1 MGDKEMR
8 RIPVIMAIV
17 FFSLTLIWDIQVDA
31 QTRTTAT
38 KTREDTSGAASAVTR
53 AVKDK
58 GFEAGAIA
66 KSIVDEASRLKND
79 AAEWGQK
86 LQELEADLKNNQNV
100 DETLKDVERW
110 LVVMQAAA
118 DRLAP
123 NSETRTNLR
132 KQEDAIR
139 DLAIRAEVHSDQA
152 IRKTAGYFQQ
162 KTAELHAVNRSL
174 EETRIRLVTEIDRLE
189 GLKGELEFNH
199 AAAQSD
205 ESLKDGKVSV
215 DNLQALTGAAQR
227 LATDLQN
234 LGGTVPVAATPG
246 DAAKPVEAA
255 KDLTMTTPSNA
266 PRPLAPGKPVVAA
279 KNLTTTPSNA
289 PRPLVPGTAQPKPT
303 TLR

>member
-1 MGDKEMR
+1 MQHR
-8 RIPVIMAIV
+8 RVVIV
-17 FFSLTLIWDIQVDA
+17 V
-31 QTRTTAT
+31 
-38 KTREDTSGAASAVTR
+38 
-53 AVKDK
+53 
-58 GFEAGAIA
+58 GAIA
-66 KSIVDEASRLKND
+66 LLSTMPVAPARVAAQTDGPMATGKKDSAAATEAAAAATLKDKNFDPSAISKAIIDEASRLKND
-79 AAEWGQK
+79 ATAWSQK

-100 DETLKDVERW
+100 DDTLKDVERW

-234 LGGTVPVAATPG
+234 LGGTVPVAAAPG

>member
-1 MGDKEMR
+1 
-8 RIPVIMAIV
+8 MAIT
-17 FFSLTLIWDIQVDA
+17 FFSLLIWDIQVDA

-38 KTREDTSGAASAVTR
+38 STREDTSGAASTVTR

-66 KSIVDEASRLKND
+66 RSIVEEASQLKND

-100 DETLKDVERW
+100 DDTVKDLERW
-110 LVVMQAAA
+110 LVVVRAAA

-123 NSETRTNLR
+123 KSETRANLR

-189 GLKGELEFNH
+189 ELKGELEFNH

-215 DNLQALTGAAQR
+215 DNIQALTAAAQR

-246 DAAKPVEAA
+246 YAAKPVEAA
-255 KDLTMTTPSNA
+255 KDLTPPPPSNA
-266 PRPLAPGKPVVAA
+266 PRLLAPGKPFQAA
-279 KNLTTTPSNA
+279 KNLTTTPPSNA
-289 PRPLVPGTAQPKPT
+289 PRPLTPGTAQSKPT

>member
-1 MGDKEMR
+1 
-8 RIPVIMAIV
+8 MAIT
-17 FFSLTLIWDIQVDA
+17 FFSLLILGIQVDA

-38 KTREDTSGAASAVTR
+38 STREDTSGAASTVTR

-66 KSIVDEASRLKND
+66 RSIVEEASQLKND

-100 DETLKDVERW
+100 DDTVKDLERW
-110 LVVMQAAA
+110 LVVVRAAA

-123 NSETRTNLR
+123 KSETRANLR

-189 GLKGELEFNH
+189 ELKGELEFNH

-215 DNLQALTGAAQR
+215 DNIQALTAAAQR

-246 DAAKPVEAA
+246 YAAKPVEAA
-255 KDLTMTTPSNA
+255 KDLTPPPPSNA
-266 PRPLAPGKPVVAA
+266 PRLLAPGKPFQAA
-279 KNLTTTPSNA
+279 KNLTTTPPSNA
-289 PRPLVPGTAQPKPT
+289 PRPLTPGTAQSKPT

>member
-1 MGDKEMR
+1 MR
-8 RIPVIMAIV
+8 RIPGIMAIT
-17 FFSLTLIWDIQVDA
+17 FFSLLILGIQVDA

-38 KTREDTSGAASAVTR
+38 STREDTSGAASTVTR

-66 KSIVDEASRLKND
+66 RSIVEEASQLKND

-100 DETLKDVERW
+100 DDTVKDLERW
-110 LVVMQAAA
+110 LVVVRAAA

-123 NSETRTNLR
+123 KSETRANLR

-189 GLKGELEFNH
+189 ELKGELEFNH

-215 DNLQALTGAAQR
+215 DNIQALTAAAQR

-246 DAAKPVEAA
+246 YAAKPVEAA
-255 KDLTMTTPSNA
+255 KDLTPPPPSNA
-266 PRPLAPGKPVVAA
+266 PRLLAPGKPFQAA
-279 KNLTTTPSNA
+279 KNLTTTPPSNA
-289 PRPLVPGTAQPKPT
+289 PRPLTPGTTQSKPT

>member
-1 MGDKEMR
+1 MR
-8 RIPVIMAIV
+8 RIPGIMAIT
-17 FFSLTLIWDIQVDA
+17 FFSLLIWDIQVDA

-38 KTREDTSGAASAVTR
+38 STREDTSGAASTVTR

-66 KSIVDEASRLKND
+66 RSIVEEASQLKND

-100 DETLKDVERW
+100 DDTVKDVERW
-110 LVVMQAAA
+110 LVVVRAAA

-123 NSETRTNLR
+123 KSETRANLR

-189 GLKGELEFNH
+189 ELKGELEFNH

-215 DNLQALTGAAQR
+215 DNIQALTGAAQR

-246 DAAKPVEAA
+246 YAAKPVEAA
-255 KDLTMTTPSNA
+255 KDLTPPPPSNAPRLLAPGKPFQAAKKLTTPPPSNA
-266 PRPLAPGKPVVAA
+266 PRPL
-279 KNLTTTPSNA
+279 T
-289 PRPLVPGTAQPKPT
+289 PGTAQSKPT

>member
-1 MGDKEMR
+1 MR
-8 RIPVIMAIV
+8 RIPGIMAIT
-17 FFSLTLIWDIQVDA
+17 FFSLLIWDIQVDA

-38 KTREDTSGAASAVTR
+38 STREDTSGAASTVTR

-66 KSIVDEASRLKND
+66 RSIVEEASQLKND

-100 DETLKDVERW
+100 DDTVKDVERW
-110 LVVMQAAA
+110 LVVVRAAA

-123 NSETRTNLR
+123 KSETRANLR

-139 DLAIRAEVHSDQA
+139 DLAIRAEVHSVQA

-189 GLKGELEFNH
+189 ELKGELEFNH

-215 DNLQALTGAAQR
+215 DNIQALTGAAQR

-246 DAAKPVEAA
+246 YAAKPVEAA
-255 KDLTMTTPSNA
+255 KDLTPPPPSNA
-266 PRPLAPGKPVVAA
+266 PRLLAPGKPFQAA
-279 KNLTTTPSNA
+279 KNLTTTPPSNA
-289 PRPLVPGTAQPKPT
+289 PRPLTPGTAQSKPT

>member
-1 MGDKEMR
+1 MR
-8 RIPVIMAIV
+8 RIPGIMAIT
-17 FFSLTLIWDIQVDA
+17 FFSLLIWDIQVDA

-38 KTREDTSGAASAVTR
+38 STREDTSGAASTVTR

-66 KSIVDEASRLKND
+66 RSIVEDASQLKND

-100 DETLKDVERW
+100 DDTVKDVERW
-110 LVVMQAAA
+110 LVVVRAAA

-123 NSETRTNLR
+123 KSETRANLR

-189 GLKGELEFNH
+189 ELKGELEFNH

-215 DNLQALTGAAQR
+215 DNIQALTGAAQR
-227 LATDLQN
+227 LAADLQN

-246 DAAKPVEAA
+246 YAAKPVEAA
-255 KDLTMTTPSNA
+255 KDLTPPPPSNA
-266 PRPLAPGKPVVAA
+266 PRLLAPGKPFQAA
-279 KNLTTTPSNA
+279 KNLTTPPPSSA
-289 PRPLVPGTAQPKPT
+289 PRPLTPGTAQSKPT

>member
-1 MGDKEMR
+1 MR
-8 RIPVIMAIV
+8 RIPGIMAIT
-17 FFSLTLIWDIQVDA
+17 FFSLLIWDIQVDA

-38 KTREDTSGAASAVTR
+38 STREDTSGAASTVTR

-66 KSIVDEASRLKND
+66 RSIVEEASQLKND

-100 DETLKDVERW
+100 DDTVKDLERW
-110 LVVMQAAA
+110 LVVVRAAA

-123 NSETRTNLR
+123 KSETRANLR

-189 GLKGELEFNH
+189 ELKGELELNH

-215 DNLQALTGAAQR
+215 DNIQALTGAAQR

-246 DAAKPVEAA
+246 YAAKPVEAA
-255 KDLTMTTPSNA
+255 KDLTPPPPSNA
-266 PRPLAPGKPVVAA
+266 PRLLAPGKPFQAA
-279 KNLTTTPSNA
+279 KNLTTTPPSSA
-289 PRPLVPGTAQPKPT
+289 PRPLTPGTAQSKPT

>member
-1 MGDKEMR
+1 MR
-8 RIPVIMAIV
+8 RIPGIMAIT
-17 FFSLTLIWDIQVDA
+17 FFSLLIWDIQVDA

-38 KTREDTSGAASAVTR
+38 STREDTSGAASTVTR

-66 KSIVDEASRLKND
+66 RSIVEEASQLKND

-100 DETLKDVERW
+100 DDTVKDVERW
-110 LVVMQAAA
+110 LVVVRAAA

-123 NSETRTNLR
+123 KSETRANLR

-189 GLKGELEFNH
+189 ELKGELEFNH

-215 DNLQALTGAAQR
+215 DNIQALTGAAQR

-246 DAAKPVEAA
+246 YAAKPVEAA
-255 KDLTMTTPSNA
+255 KDLTPPPPSNAPRLLAPGKPFQAAKNLTTPPPSNA
-266 PRPLAPGKPVVAA
+266 PRPL
-279 KNLTTTPSNA
+279 T
-289 PRPLVPGTAQPKPT
+289 PGTAQSKPT

>member
-1 MGDKEMR
+1 MR
-8 RIPVIMAIV
+8 RIPGIMAIT
-17 FFSLTLIWDIQVDA
+17 FFSLLIWDIQVDA

-38 KTREDTSGAASAVTR
+38 STREDTSGAASTVTR

-66 KSIVDEASRLKND
+66 RSIVEDASQLKND

-100 DETLKDVERW
+100 DDTVKDVERW
-110 LVVMQAAA
+110 LVVVRAAA

-123 NSETRTNLR
+123 KSETRANLR

-189 GLKGELEFNH
+189 ELKGELEFNH
-199 AAAQSD
+199 KAAQSD
-205 ESLKDGKVSV
+205 ELLKDGKVSV
-215 DNLQALTGAAQR
+215 DNIQALTGAAQR

-246 DAAKPVEAA
+246 YAAKPVEAA
-255 KDLTMTTPSNA
+255 KDLTPPPPSNA
-266 PRPLAPGKPVVAA
+266 PRLLAPGKPFQAA
-279 KNLTTTPSNA
+279 KNLTTPPPSSA
-289 PRPLVPGTAQPKPT
+289 PRPLTPGTGQSKPT

>member
-1 MGDKEMR
+1 
-8 RIPVIMAIV
+8 MAIT
-17 FFSLTLIWDIQVDA
+17 FFSLLIWDIQVDA

-38 KTREDTSGAASAVTR
+38 STREDTSGAASTVTR

-66 KSIVDEASRLKND
+66 RSIVEEASQLKND

-100 DETLKDVERW
+100 DDTVKDVERW
-110 LVVMQAAA
+110 LVVVRAAA

-123 NSETRTNLR
+123 KSETRANLR

-189 GLKGELEFNH
+189 ELKGELEFNH

-215 DNLQALTGAAQR
+215 DNIQALTGAAQR

-246 DAAKPVEAA
+246 YAAKPVQAA
-255 KDLTMTTPSNA
+255 KDLTPPPPSNA
-266 PRPLAPGKPVVAA
+266 PRLLAPGKPFQAA
-279 KNLTTTPSNA
+279 KNLTTTPPSNA
-289 PRPLVPGTAQPKPT
+289 PRPLTPGTAQSKPT

>member
-1 MGDKEMR
+1 MR
-8 RIPVIMAIV
+8 RIPGIMAIT
-17 FFSLTLIWDIQVDA
+17 FFSLLIWDIQVDA

-38 KTREDTSGAASAVTR
+38 STREDTSGAASTVTR

-58 GFEAGAIA
+58 GFEPGAIA
-66 KSIVDEASRLKND
+66 RSIVEEASQLKND

-100 DETLKDVERW
+100 DDTVKDLERW
-110 LVVMQAAA
+110 LVVVRAAA

-123 NSETRTNLR
+123 KSETRANLR

-189 GLKGELEFNH
+189 ELKGELEFNH

-215 DNLQALTGAAQR
+215 DNIQALTGAAQR

-246 DAAKPVEAA
+246 YAAKPVEAA
-255 KDLTMTTPSNA
+255 KDLTPPPPSNA
-266 PRPLAPGKPVVAA
+266 PRLLAPGKPFQAA
-279 KNLTTTPSNA
+279 KNLTTTPPSNA
-289 PRPLVPGTAQPKPT
+289 PRPLTPGTAQSKPT

>member
-1 MGDKEMR
+1 MR
-8 RIPVIMAIV
+8 RIPGIMAIT
-17 FFSLTLIWDIQVDA
+17 FFSLLIWDIQVDA

-38 KTREDTSGAASAVTR
+38 STREDTSGAASTVTR

-66 KSIVDEASRLKND
+66 RSIVEEASQLKND

-100 DETLKDVERW
+100 DDTVKDVERW
-110 LVVMQAAA
+110 LVVVRAAA

-123 NSETRTNLR
+123 KSETRANLR

-189 GLKGELEFNH
+189 ELKGELEFNH

-215 DNLQALTGAAQR
+215 DNIQALTGAAQR

-246 DAAKPVEAA
+246 YAAKPVEAA
-255 KDLTMTTPSNA
+255 KDLTPPPPPNA
-266 PRPLAPGKPVVAA
+266 PRLLAPGKPFQAA
-279 KNLTTTPSNA
+279 KNLTTTPPSNA
-289 PRPLVPGTAQPKPT
+289 PRPLTPGTAQSKPT

>member
-1 MGDKEMR
+1 MR
-8 RIPVIMAIV
+8 RIPGIMAIT
-17 FFSLTLIWDIQVDA
+17 FFSLLIWDIQVDA

-38 KTREDTSGAASAVTR
+38 STREDTSGAASTVTR

-66 KSIVDEASRLKND
+66 RSIVEDASQLKND

-100 DETLKDVERW
+100 DDTVKDVERW
-110 LVVMQAAA
+110 LVVVRAAA

-123 NSETRTNLR
+123 KSETRANLR

-189 GLKGELEFNH
+189 ELKGELEFNH

-215 DNLQALTGAAQR
+215 DNIQALTGAAQR

-246 DAAKPVEAA
+246 YAAKPVEAA
-255 KDLTMTTPSNA
+255 KDLTPPPPSNA
-266 PRPLAPGKPVVAA
+266 PRLLAPGKPFQAA
-279 KNLTTTPSNA
+279 KNLTPPPPSSA
-289 PRPLVPGTAQPKPT
+289 PRPLTPGTAQSKPT

>member
-1 MGDKEMR
+1 MR
-8 RIPVIMAIV
+8 RIPGIMAIT
-17 FFSLTLIWDIQVDA
+17 FFSLLIWDIQVDA

-38 KTREDTSGAASAVTR
+38 STREDTSGAASTVTR

-66 KSIVDEASRLKND
+66 RSIVEEASQLKND

-86 LQELEADLKNNQNV
+86 LQELEADLNNNQNV
-100 DETLKDVERW
+100 DDTVKDVERW
-110 LVVMQAAA
+110 LVVVRAAA

-123 NSETRTNLR
+123 KSETRANLR

-189 GLKGELEFNH
+189 ELKGELEFNH

-205 ESLKDGKVSV
+205 ESLKDGKVIV
-215 DNLQALTGAAQR
+215 DNIQALTGAAQR

-246 DAAKPVEAA
+246 YAAKPVEAA
-255 KDLTMTTPSNA
+255 KDLTPPPPSNA
-266 PRPLAPGKPVVAA
+266 PRLLAPGKPFQAA
-279 KNLTTTPSNA
+279 KNLTTTPPSNA
-289 PRPLVPGTAQPKPT
+289 PRPLTPGTAQSKPT

>member
-1 MGDKEMR
+1 MR
-8 RIPVIMAIV
+8 RIPGIMAIT
-17 FFSLTLIWDIQVDA
+17 FFSLLIWDIQVDA

-38 KTREDTSGAASAVTR
+38 STREDTSGAASTVTR

-66 KSIVDEASRLKND
+66 RSIVEEASQLKND

-100 DETLKDVERW
+100 DDTVKDVERW
-110 LVVMQAAA
+110 LVVVRAAA

-123 NSETRTNLR
+123 KSETRANLR

-189 GLKGELEFNH
+189 ELKGELEFNH

-215 DNLQALTGAAQR
+215 DNIQALTGAAQR

-246 DAAKPVEAA
+246 YAAKPVEAA
-255 KDLTMTTPSNA
+255 KDLTPPPPSNA
-266 PRPLAPGKPVVAA
+266 SRLLAPGKPFQAA
-279 KNLTTTPSNA
+279 KNLTTTPPSNA
-289 PRPLVPGTAQPKPT
+289 PRPLTPGTAQSKPT